1 MRFTGCEGARGEDR
15 CSGPPVVMCGRNTD
29 EVCMFPTK
37 SFALTP
43 SSIAKALAIAFCSTA
58 LLACAPAN
66 DAAGPAADA
75 PALAPTPTAADEV
88 APEPVAPAPVAASGT
103 VGGDGSEIVL
113 DTLSETDLTG
123 ADLSGELACSFSED
137 GAQPLLHAMGVVGSQ
152 DPAQGIVKVAGYV
165 EPVRAPGGFDGMTR
179 NPTFTGQGKTI
190 RIEETGAAI
199 GDGESPPRPATLTYQ
214 RADGASRTIEGRWQC
229 GP

>member
-1 MRFTGCEGARGEDR
+1 
-15 CSGPPVVMCGRNTD
+15 
-29 EVCMFPTK
+29 MFQTN
-37 SFALTP
+37 SVASLEP
-43 SSIAKALAIAFCSTA
+43 SSIAKALAVAVLSTA
-58 LLACAPAN
+58 LLAACAPAD
-66 DAAGPAADA
+66 DAAQPAADV
-75 PALAPTPTAADEV
+75 PAVAPTPTAADEV
-88 APEPVAPAPVAASGT
+88 APAPAAPASGT

-113 DTLSETDLTG
+113 DTLSEGDISG
-123 ADLSGELACSFSED
+123 ADLAGELACSFADE
-137 GAQPLLHAMGVVGSQ
+137 GAQPLLYAMGVVGSQ

-165 EPVRAPGGFDGMTR
+165 EPVRAPGGFDGMTQ

-199 GDGESPPRPATLTYQ
+199 GGGESPPRPATLTYQ

>member
-1 MRFTGCEGARGEDR
+1 M
-15 CSGPPVVMCGRNTD
+15 SQ
-29 EVCMFPTK
+29 TK
-37 SFALTP
+37 SAALEP
-43 SSIAKALAIAFCSTA
+43 SSIAKALAVAVFSTA
-58 LLACAPAN
+58 LLAACSPAD
-66 DAAGPAADA
+66 DAAEPSADA
-75 PALAPTPTAADEV
+75 PAIAPTPTAADEV

-113 DTLSETDLTG
+113 DTLSEADLTG
-123 ADLSGELACSFSED
+123 ANLSGELACSFSED
-137 GAQPLLHAMGVVGSQ
+137 GQQPLLHAMGVVGSQ

-165 EPVRAPGGFDGMTR
+165 EPVRAPGGFDGMTQ

-199 GDGESPPRPATLTYQ
+199 GGGESPPRPATLTYL

>member
-1 MRFTGCEGARGEDR
+1 MFLTESVALQ
-15 CSGPPVVMCGRNTD
+15 PV
-29 EVCMFPTK
+29 
-37 SFALTP
+37 
-43 SSIAKALAIAFCSTA
+43 SIARALAIAVCSTA
-58 LLACAPAN
+58 VLAACTPA
-66 DAAGPAADA
+66 AETGEPVADA
-75 PALAPTPTAADEV
+75 PAIAPTPTAADEV
-88 APEPVAPAPVAASGT
+88 GPAPAAPAPMAASGT

-113 DTLSETDLTG
+113 DALGEADLSS
-123 ADLSGELACSFSED
+123 ANLSGELACSFSED
-137 GAQPLLHAMGVVGSQ
+137 GRQPLLYAMGVVGSQ

-199 GDGESPPRPATLTYQ
+199 GGGESPPRPATLTYQ